1 MEASNLL
8 LGIVLGL
15 MPLAM
20 AALLWRQLNR
30 QSALGRR
37 NAILAISAGAGLAIL
52 SVHLER
58 FFLGLTDLSLQAS
71 RSGPVAAMLTMFLFV
86 APLEQGL
93 KVLAVWPLY
102 RTRALDGSRLGM
114 LYAAC
119 AGAGFSAV
127 VTFDYVAWAPHL
139 NLLVALRAALG
150 APAHLFF
157 AGVWGFAL
165 GGGRGG
171 RGRWFS
177 VAFLVSM
184 LLHGLY
190 EHIVFGRGPA
200 ILVAILP
207 LALVMVVTGWVA
219 LRDSG
224 LVPSSH
230 YSLLHNLEPPSID
243 SVRRAL
249 TRKNRPLMPHWIALS
264 GLVTVGLM
272 LSLLA
277 AAVYVGHRV
286 GIDFAM
292 ANESDWR
299 STGPLVLLGVAVL
312 SSFPFAGFLVA
323 RATAATSV
331 LEPALGAGLAI
342 AGIVMLLIMAAPI
355 AVVFALA
362 GAPVAFGLACG
373 GAWLGLTR

>member
-1 MEASNLL
+1 MNPLNILLASA
-8 LGIVLGL
+8 
-15 MPLAM
+15 LAAIPAGF
-20 AALLWRQLNR
+20 AALLWKRVHRQR
-30 QSALGRR
+30 ALGAR
-37 NAILAISAGAGLAIL
+37 NAWLAALSGAALAVLAI
-52 SVHLER
+52 HLTKLL
-58 FFLGLTDLSLQAS
+58 LGLTGLSLEAA
-71 RSGPVAAMLTMFLFV
+71 RAGPTAAMLTMFLFV

-102 RTRALDGSRLGM
+102 RMRVLDTARLGM

-127 VTFDYVAWAPHL
+127 VTFDYLAWTPEVD
-139 NLLVALRAALG
+139 LLRALRAAVG

-157 AGVWGFAL
+157 SGVWGFAL
-165 GGGRGG
+165 GSGRAG

-190 EHIVFGRGPA
+190 AHIVFGRGPGFLIA
-200 ILVAILP
+200 VAP
-207 LALVMVVTGWVA
+207 LALGMTITGWVA

-224 LVPSSH
+224 LIESSH
-230 YSLLHNLEPPSID
+230 YSLLQGLEPPSID
-243 SVRRAL
+243 TVRRAL
-249 TRKNRPLMPHWIALS
+249 TRQNRPLMPHWIALS
-264 GLVTVGLM
+264 ALVTIGAM
-272 LSLLA
+272 LLLLA
-277 AAVYVGHRV
+277 VAVYVGHRV

-299 STGPLVLLGVAVL
+299 STGPLVLLGVAIL
-312 SSFPFAGFLVA
+312 TSFPCAGFLVA

-342 AGIVMLLIMAAPI
+342 TGVVALLSMAAPV

-362 GAPVAFGLACG
+362 TAPVAFGLACG
-373 GAWLGLTR
+373 GAWFGLAR